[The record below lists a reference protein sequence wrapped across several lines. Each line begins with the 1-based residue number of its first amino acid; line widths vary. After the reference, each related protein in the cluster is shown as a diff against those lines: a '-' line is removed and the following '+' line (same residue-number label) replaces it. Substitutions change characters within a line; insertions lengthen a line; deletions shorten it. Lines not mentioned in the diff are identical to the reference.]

1 MRVAALGLVIT
12 GNAGSDTQVIWR
24 LLCVAAGPSVTVNKT
39 PKPPSAVGV
48 PEMIPLTGSTFN
60 PGGRLLA
67 SNRAAA
73 LAFFVNTR
81 KLNGC
86 PVRAVILVPLMI
98 TGPEEGSGWT
108 VIVTVADPVPIEFVA
123 VSCT

>member
-1 MRVAALGLVIT
+1 MT
-12 GNAGSDTQVIWR
+12 GKAGSETQVIWR
-24 LLCVAAGPSVTVNKT
+24 LLWVDADPSVTVSNT

-48 PEMIPLTGSTFN
+48 PEIIPLTGSASN

-86 PVRAVILVPLMI
+86 PVRAVMLVPLMI

-108 VIVTVADPVPIEFVA
+108 VMVTVADPVPTEFVA